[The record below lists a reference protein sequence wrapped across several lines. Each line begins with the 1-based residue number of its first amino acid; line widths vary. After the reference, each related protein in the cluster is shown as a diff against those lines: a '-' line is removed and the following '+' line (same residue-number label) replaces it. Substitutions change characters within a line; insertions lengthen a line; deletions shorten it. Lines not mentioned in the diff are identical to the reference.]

1 MREMI
6 ILMAVAALA
15 VLMLS
20 GVVYIHVAANKV
32 GKLLRQATRVDHL
45 FGASFDKTARDF
57 IDLALFEYITGNDN
71 VYAFPSF
78 DKLWELPCFD
88 IFRWKNGDETF
99 VRKFKSGLRD
109 EYARFTSVNRFYY
122 EQFPERPAGMSY
134 EYRADGGVDVRPV
147 SKEFCDVVY
156 NSKNESAYCK
166 GIGYVVK
173 R

>member
-1 MREMI
+1 MSQFYLTCCVATMS
-6 ILMAVAALA
+6 ILMF
-15 VLMLS
+15 S
-20 GVVYIHVAANKV
+20 GVIYIHVAANKV
-32 GKLLRQATRVDHL
+32 GKLLRQAMRIDHL

-122 EQFPERPAGMSY
+122 EQFPERPVGMSY

-147 SKEFCDVVY
+147 SKEFCDIVY
-156 NSKNESAYCK
+156 NAKNESPYCK